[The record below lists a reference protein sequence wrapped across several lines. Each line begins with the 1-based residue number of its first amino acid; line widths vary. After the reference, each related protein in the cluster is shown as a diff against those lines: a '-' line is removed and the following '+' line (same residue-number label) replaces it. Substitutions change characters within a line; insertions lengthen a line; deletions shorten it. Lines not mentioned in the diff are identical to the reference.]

1 MSMRGGYQ
9 IINLD
14 NVPFKSDDMNTF
26 TYREMYYN
34 LLNSNSK
41 LIILSGLNMDGVK
54 YADNDV
60 VFYEVEGE
68 SDYPIFQ
75 AVLRLTWN
83 QAEHTCTTRYI
94 NIQSAEE
101 EPYSWKDA
109 KVWLSASTIIY
120 EDVDQALDIDSEKA
134 IANKVVTENINRL
147 DEEDMTFLKLDGSR
161 EMTGSLVLPQ
171 VSSGERSITQS
182 GSVFRVNNKSGNPVI
197 FDGVATPASNE
208 HGANKKYVDDNIKA
222 ISPPKY
228 SQESIST
235 KEESLNLVDFYS
247 DGISFHMRISVA
259 SGFNSCTFSINSQ
272 DIIDYYN
279 TIHGVNET
287 EFSMRYMM
295 FAGLINEDSSDST
308 AMNVEVQV
316 NFSKNSSNGID
327 ITIKDYGNGTINSI
341 RNYYLT
347 GFLYK

>member
-14 NVPFKSDDMNTF
+14 NVPFNSEDMNPF
-26 TYREMYYN
+26 TYRQMYYN

-83 QAEHTCTTRYI
+83 QAKHTCTTRYI

-109 KVWLSASTIIY
+109 KVWLSADTIIY

-147 DEEDMTFLKLDGSR
+147 DAEDETFLKLDGSR

-171 VSSGERSITQS
+171 VASGQRSITQS
-182 GSVFRVNNKSGNPVI
+182 GSVFRVNNKSGSPVI
-197 FDGVATPASNE
+197 FDGMATPSSNE
-208 HGANKKYVDDNIKA
+208 HGANKKYVDDKI
-222 ISPPKY
+222 
-228 SQESIST
+228 ESITPPIYDETDIST
-235 KEESLNLVDFYS
+235 NDVNNRAE
-247 DGISFHMRISVA
+247 FHSNGLMFSIRINVA
-259 SGFNSCTFSINSQ
+259 SSFTTCTFSINSQ
-272 DIIDYYN
+272 SIIDYYN
-279 TIHGVNET
+279 TIKGTNENSVSIRAMAISGADD
-287 EFSMRYMM
+287 ESNSFRN
-295 FAGLINEDSSDST
+295 LT
-308 AMNVEVQV
+308 AECDIKFEKILTNTT
-316 NFSKNSSNGID
+316 
-327 ITIKDYGNGTINSI
+327 ITITETNYGATTSI
-341 RNYYLT
+341 RNYYIT
-347 GFLYK
+347 GFLY

>member
-26 TYREMYYN
+26 IYREMYYN

-83 QAEHTCTTRYI
+83 QAEHTCTTRYV

-134 IANKVVTENINRL
+134 IANKVVTKNINRL

-161 EMTGSLVLPQ
+161 EMMGSLVLPQ
-171 VSSGERSITQS
+171 LSSGERSITQS
-182 GSVFRVNNKSGNPVI
+182 GSVFRVNNKSGNSVI

-208 HGANKKYVDDNIKA
+208 HGANKKYVDD
-222 ISPPKY
+222 
-228 SQESIST
+228 SITQVTDLFWSDQCDV
-235 KEESLNLVDFYS
+235 VDN
-247 DGISFHMRISVA
+247 
-259 SGFNSCTFSINSQ
+259 NSKT
-272 DIIDYYN
+272 
-279 TIHGVNET
+279 
-287 EFSMRYMM
+287 
-295 FAGLINEDSSDST
+295 
-308 AMNVEVQV
+308 
-316 NFSKNSSNGID
+316 
-327 ITIKDYGNGTINSI
+327 GNGTVIRCNNILMISISGESEINRNGALTITLKTKTLPTTSNSLVSI
-341 RNYYLT
+341 MAT
-347 GFLYK
+347 GIPPGGDNTSWYSSYMAASTSNNTITLQEGISGSITSTFGLEIRAIVGLNI

>member
-147 DEEDMTFLKLDGSR
+147 DEEDETFLKLDGSR
-161 EMTGSLVLPQ
+161 EMTGALTIEHTGKRADIMVKNGSSLKISNV
-171 VSSGERSITQS
+171 
-182 GSVFRVNNKSGNPVI
+182 SGNYLI
-197 FDGVATPASNE
+197 LDGVSTPTSSN
-208 HGANKKYVDDNIKA
+208 HAANKKYVDDSVKSINDLFWSDTCEA
-222 ISPPKY
+222 ISSNSKTGTGKVY
-228 SQESIST
+228 RCNNILMISISGEIEIPANGHIT
-235 KEESLNLVDFYS
+235 ITLDNNTLPNATSCPVSIIARGQPPGTTNSAWNSCFMTGTVNGDTITLKEGAGGS
-247 DGISFHMRISVA
+247 ITAA
-259 SGFNSCTFSINSQ
+259 SGLVIRA
-272 DIIDYYN
+272 I
-279 TIHGVNET
+279 V
-287 EFSMRYMM
+287 
-295 FAGLINEDSSDST
+295 GLNI
-308 AMNVEVQV
+308 
-316 NFSKNSSNGID
+316 
-327 ITIKDYGNGTINSI
+327 
-341 RNYYLT
+341 
-347 GFLYK
+347 

>member
-1 MSMRGGYQ
+1 MRGGYQ
-9 IINLD
+9 IIDLD
-14 NVPFKSDDMNTF
+14 NFKFSSSDENYNI
-26 TYREMYYN
+26 YRNMYYN
-34 LLNSNSK
+34 LLNSNAK
-41 LIILSGLNMDGVK
+41 LILLSGLYMDNSQ
-54 YADNDV
+54 YSDMDV
-60 VFYEVEGE
+60 IFYETDMED
-68 SDYPIFQ
+68 SYPTFQ
-75 AVLRLTWN
+75 AVLRITWN
-83 QAEHTCTTRYI
+83 TTAHTCTTRYV
-94 NIQSAEE
+94 NIASNDNGEKN
-101 EPYSWKDA
+101 SWKDA
-109 KVWLSASTIIY
+109 KVWLSSNTIIY
-120 EDVDQALDIDSEKA
+120 EDVDQALDILSSKA
-134 IANKVVTENINRL
+134 IANKVVTKNINRL
-147 DEEDMTFLKLDGSR
+147 DEEDTTFLKLDGSR
-161 EMTGSLVLPQ
+161 EMTGSLILPQ
-171 VSSGERSITQS
+171 VSSGEKSITQS
-182 GSVFRVNNKSGNPVI
+182 GSVFRVNNKSGGPVI

-208 HGANKKYVDDNIKA
+208 HGANKKYVDDKIRA

-235 KEESLNLVDFYS
+235 DGESLNLVDFYS
-247 DGISFHMRISVA
+247 DGISFHMRISVT
-259 SGFNSCTFSINSQ
+259 SGFNSCSFSINSQ

>member
-14 NVPFKSDDMNTF
+14 NVPFNSEDMNPF
-26 TYREMYYN
+26 TYRQMYYN

-83 QAEHTCTTRYI
+83 QAKHTCTTRYI

-101 EPYSWKDA
+101 GPYSWKDA
-109 KVWLSASTIIY
+109 KVWLSADTIIY

-134 IANKVVTENINRL
+134 IANKVVTANINRL
-147 DEEDMTFLKLDGSR
+147 DAEDKTFLKLDGSR

-171 VSSGERSITQS
+171 VSSGEKSITQS
-182 GSVFRVNNKSGNPVI
+182 GSVFRVNNKSGSPVI

-208 HGANKKYVDDNIKA
+208 HAANKKYVDDKIKSV
-222 ISPPKY
+222 IPPIYDETDIATNDPNNKAEFH
-228 SQESIST
+228 S
-235 KEESLNLVDFYS
+235 N
-247 DGISFHMRISVA
+247 GIMFTIRINVA
-259 SGFNSCTFSINSQ
+259 SSFSTCTFSINSQ
-272 DIIDYYN
+272 SMLNYYN
-279 TIHGVNET
+279 KIKGTNVNSVTIS
-287 EFSMRYMM
+287 SMAISGAYDESNSFRN
-295 FAGLINEDSSDST
+295 LT
-308 AMNVEVQV
+308 AECNIKFEKILT
-316 NFSKNSSNGID
+316 NTT
-327 ITIKDYGNGTINSI
+327 ITITETNYGTTTSI
-341 RNYYLT
+341 RNYYIT
-347 GFLYK
+347 GFLY

>member
-14 NVPFKSDDMNTF
+14 NVPFNSEDMNPF
-26 TYREMYYN
+26 TYRQMYYN

-109 KVWLSASTIIY
+109 KVWLSADTIIY
-120 EDVDQALDIDSEKA
+120 ENVDQALDIDSEKA

-147 DEEDMTFLKLDGSR
+147 DAEDETFLKLDGSR

-171 VSSGERSITQS
+171 VSSGQRSITQS
-182 GSVFRVNNKSGNPVI
+182 GSVFRVNNKSGSPVI

-208 HGANKKYVDDNIKA
+208 HGANKKYVDDKI
-222 ISPPKY
+222 
-228 SQESIST
+228 ESITPPIYDETDIST
-235 KEESLNLVDFYS
+235 NDVNNKAE
-247 DGISFHMRISVA
+247 FHSNGLMFSIRINVA
-259 SGFNSCTFSINSQ
+259 SSFTTCTFSINSQ
-272 DIIDYYN
+272 SIIDYYN
-279 TIHGVNET
+279 TIKGT
-287 EFSMRYMM
+287 
-295 FAGLINEDSSDST
+295 NEDSVSIRAMAISGASDESNSFRNLT
-308 AMNVEVQV
+308 AECVIKFEKILTNTT
-316 NFSKNSSNGID
+316 
-327 ITIKDYGNGTINSI
+327 ITITETNYGTTTSI
-341 RNYYLT
+341 RNYYIT
-347 GFLYK
+347 GFLY

>member
-14 NVPFKSDDMNTF
+14 NVPFNSEDMNPF
-26 TYREMYYN
+26 TYRQMYYN

-94 NIQSAEE
+94 NIQSATE
-101 EPYSWKDA
+101 EPYSWKDS
-109 KVWLSASTIIY
+109 KVWLSADTIIY

-134 IANKVVTENINRL
+134 IANKVVTKNINRL
-147 DEEDMTFLKLDGSR
+147 DAEDETFLKLDGSR

-171 VSSGERSITQS
+171 VASGQRSITQS
-182 GSVFRVNNKSGNPVI
+182 GSVFRVNNKSGGPVI

-208 HGANKKYVDDNIKA
+208 HGANKKYVDDSIKV
-222 ISPPKY
+222 IIPPVYDETDINTNDVNNKAEFH
-228 SQESIST
+228 SNGVMFSIII
-235 KEESLNLVDFYS
+235 NV
-247 DGISFHMRISVA
+247 V
-259 SGFNSCTFSINSQ
+259 SGFTTCNFTISNQS
-272 DIIDYYN
+272 IIDYYN
-279 TIHGVNET
+279 TLKGTNE
-287 EFSMRYMM
+287 
-295 FAGLINEDSSDST
+295 
-308 AMNVEVQV
+308 
-316 NFSKNSSNGID
+316 NSISIKAID
-327 ITIKDYGNGTINSI
+327 ISGAYDESGQYRNLTSECTITFAKSASNTNITITETGYGSITSI
-341 RNYYLT
+341 RNYYIT
-347 GFLYK
+347 GFLY

>member
-26 TYREMYYN
+26 IYREMYYN

-83 QAEHTCTTRYI
+83 QAEHTCTTRYV

-109 KVWLSASTIIY
+109 KVWISADTVIY
-120 EDVDQALDIDSEKA
+120 EDVDQELNIDSEKA

-147 DEEDMTFLKLDGSR
+147 DEEDITFLKLDGSR

-171 VSSGERSITQS
+171 VSSGEKSITQS
-182 GSVFRVNNKSGNPVI
+182 GSVFRVNNKSGGPVI

-208 HGANKKYVDDNIKA
+208 HAANKKYVDDKIKTV
-222 ISPPKY
+222 IPPIYDETDIDTNDVNNKAEFH
-228 SQESIST
+228 SNGVMFSI
-235 KEESLNLVDFYS
+235 
-247 DGISFHMRISVA
+247 RINVA
-259 SGFNSCTFSINSQ
+259 SGFTTCNFSISNQS
-272 DIIDYYN
+272 IIDYYN
-279 TIHGVNET
+279 TLKGT
-287 EFSMRYMM
+287 D
-295 FAGLINEDSSDST
+295 EDSISIK
-308 AMNVEVQV
+308 AMAISGAYDESGQYRNLTSECTITFEKSAF
-316 NFSKNSSNGID
+316 NTN
-327 ITIKDYGNGTINSI
+327 ITITETGYGSITSI
-341 RNYYLT
+341 RNYYIT
-347 GFLYK
+347 GFLY

>member
-1 MSMRGGYQ
+1 MRGGYQ

-14 NVPFKSDDMNTF
+14 NVPFNSDDMNSF

-83 QAEHTCTTRYI
+83 QAEHTCTTRYV

-109 KVWLSASTIIY
+109 KVWLSADTIIY

-147 DEEDMTFLKLDGSR
+147 DAEDKTFLKLDGSR

-171 VSSGERSITQS
+171 VASGQRSITQS
-182 GSVFRVNNKSGNPVI
+182 GSVFRVNNKSGSPVI

-208 HGANKKYVDDNIKA
+208 HGANKKYVDDSLKA
-222 ISPPKY
+222 INDLFWSVTCNAEDNNSKSSTGRLIRCNNILMISLTGDAEINPHGTLTITFSGKTLPDVVQCSVNIQAVPQPPGTTNDSWY
-228 SQESIST
+228 SCYMSGSISNNVIT
-235 KEESLNLVDFYS
+235 LNEGAGGS
-247 DGISFHMRISVA
+247 I
-259 SGFNSCTFSINSQ
+259 TFSGGVAMEIIVGL
-272 DIIDYYN
+272 DI
-279 TIHGVNET
+279 
-287 EFSMRYMM
+287 
-295 FAGLINEDSSDST
+295 
-308 AMNVEVQV
+308 
-316 NFSKNSSNGID
+316 
-327 ITIKDYGNGTINSI
+327 
-341 RNYYLT
+341 
-347 GFLYK
+347 

>member
-14 NVPFKSDDMNTF
+14 NVPFNSEDMNPF
-26 TYREMYYN
+26 TYRQMYYN

-83 QAEHTCTTRYI
+83 QAEHTCTTRYV
-94 NIQSAEE
+94 NIQSATE

-109 KVWLSASTIIY
+109 KVWLSADTIIY
-120 EDVDQALDIDSEKA
+120 EDIDQALDINSEKA

-147 DEEDMTFLKLDGSR
+147 DAEDETFLKLDGSR

-171 VSSGERSITQS
+171 VASGQRSITQS
-182 GSVFRVNNKSGNPVI
+182 GSVFRVNNKSGGPVI

-208 HGANKKYVDDNIKA
+208 HGANKKYVDDSVK
-222 ISPPKY
+222 
-228 SQESIST
+228 SISDLFWT
-235 KEESLNLVDFYS
+235 DSCNAVDSNSKTGSGTVYRCNN
-247 DGISFHMRISVA
+247 ILMISVMGNIEIPARGYITITLNNNTLPNA
-259 SGFNSCTFSINSQ
+259 SNCDVSIMAIGLPPGTTNGPWNSCFMYGEVNG
-272 DIIDYYN
+272 N
-279 TIHGVNET
+279 TITLT
-287 EFSMRYMM
+287 EG
-295 FAGLINEDSSDST
+295 AGGSITS
-308 AMNVEVQV
+308 
-316 NFSKNSSNGID
+316 NSGLVIQAIVGLD
-327 ITIKDYGNGTINSI
+327 I
-341 RNYYLT
+341 
-347 GFLYK
+347 

>member
-83 QAEHTCTTRYI
+83 QAEHTCTTRYV

-109 KVWLSASTIIY
+109 KVWLSADTVIY
-120 EDVDQALDIDSEKA
+120 EDVDQELNIDSEKA

-147 DEEDMTFLKLDGSR
+147 DEEDITFLKLDGSR

-208 HGANKKYVDDNIKA
+208 HAANKKYVDDKI
-222 ISPPKY
+222 
-228 SQESIST
+228 ESIIPPIYDET
-235 KEESLNLVDFYS
+235 D
-247 DGISFHMRISVA
+247 ISMNDPNNKAEFHSNGVMFTIRINVA
-259 SGFNSCTFSINSQ
+259 SGFSSANFTITNQS
-272 DIIDYYN
+272 IIDYYN
-279 TIHGVNET
+279 AIKGT
-287 EFSMRYMM
+287 
-295 FAGLINEDSSDST
+295 NEDSISIKAMAISGAYDESGQYRNLTSECTITFAKSALST
-308 AMNVEVQV
+308 N
-316 NFSKNSSNGID
+316 
-327 ITIKDYGNGTINSI
+327 ITITETGYGSITSI
-341 RNYYLT
+341 RNYYIT
-347 GFLYK
+347 GFLY

>member
-1 MSMRGGYQ
+1 MMSMRGGYQ

-14 NVPFKSDDMNTF
+14 NIPFKSDDMNTF

-60 VFYEVEGE
+60 VFYEIDGE

-83 QAEHTCTTRYI
+83 QAEHTCTTRYV

-134 IANKVVTENINRL
+134 IANKVVTENIDRL
-147 DEEDMTFLKLDGSR
+147 DEEDTTFLKLDGSR

-171 VSSGERSITQS
+171 VASGQRSITQS
-182 GSVFRVNNKSGNPVI
+182 GSVFRVNNKSGSPVI
-197 FDGVATPASNE
+197 FDGMATPSSNE
-208 HGANKKYVDDNIKA
+208 HGANKKYVDDSVKSINDLFWSVTCNAEDNNSKSSTGRLIRSNNILM
-222 ISPPKY
+222 ISLTGNAEINPNGTLTITFSGKTLPDVESCSVNIQATPQPPGTTNDSWY
-228 SQESIST
+228 SCYMSGSISNNIIT
-235 KEESLNLVDFYS
+235 LSEGAGGSMTYTSGLAMEIIVGLN
-247 DGISFHMRISVA
+247 I
-259 SGFNSCTFSINSQ
+259 
-272 DIIDYYN
+272 
-279 TIHGVNET
+279 
-287 EFSMRYMM
+287 
-295 FAGLINEDSSDST
+295 
-308 AMNVEVQV
+308 
-316 NFSKNSSNGID
+316 
-327 ITIKDYGNGTINSI
+327 
-341 RNYYLT
+341 
-347 GFLYK
+347 

>member
-14 NVPFKSDDMNTF
+14 NVPFNSEDMNPF
-26 TYREMYYN
+26 TYRQMYYN

-83 QAEHTCTTRYI
+83 QAEHTCTTRYV
-94 NIQSAEE
+94 NIQSATE

-109 KVWLSASTIIY
+109 KVWLSADTIIY
-120 EDVDQALDIDSEKA
+120 EDVDQALDINSEKA

-147 DEEDMTFLKLDGSR
+147 DAEDETFLKLDGSR

-171 VSSGERSITQS
+171 VASGQRSITQS
-182 GSVFRVNNKSGNPVI
+182 GSVFRVNNKSGGPVI

-208 HGANKKYVDDNIKA
+208 HGANKKYVDDSLKTINDLFWTDDCDTPGAGGVAGTGEVHRCNNILMISLRNANDLAANGQIVITLRNKTLPTANNCSVSIMAAA
-222 ISPPKY
+222 IPPGGDNNSWY
-228 SQESIST
+228 SCYMSGAVNGNTITLTEQGNGSLTSI
-235 KEESLNLVDFYS
+235 
-247 DGISFHMRISVA
+247 G
-259 SGFNSCTFSINSQ
+259 SGFIINA
-272 DIIDYYN
+272 IVALNI
-279 TIHGVNET
+279 
-287 EFSMRYMM
+287 
-295 FAGLINEDSSDST
+295 
-308 AMNVEVQV
+308 
-316 NFSKNSSNGID
+316 
-327 ITIKDYGNGTINSI
+327 
-341 RNYYLT
+341 
-347 GFLYK
+347 

>member
-171 VSSGERSITQS
+171 VSSGEKSITQS
-182 GSVFRVNNKSGNPVI
+182 GSVFRVNNKSGSPVI

-208 HGANKKYVDDNIKA
+208 HGANKKYVDD
-222 ISPPKY
+222 
-228 SQESIST
+228 
-235 KEESLNLVDFYS
+235 
-247 DGISFHMRISVA
+247 
-259 SGFNSCTFSINSQ
+259 SINQITDLFWSDQ
-272 DIIDYYN
+272 CEVVDDNSKTGTGQVIRCNNMLMIHVTGTSEINANGRLTITLKTKTLPTMSGGPVSIMATAQPPGTANDSWFSCYMNADTSNN
-279 TIHGVNET
+279 TITLIEG
-287 EFSMRYMM
+287 
-295 FAGLINEDSSDST
+295 AGGSITAATGLAINAIVGLD
-308 AMNVEVQV
+308 M
-316 NFSKNSSNGID
+316 
-327 ITIKDYGNGTINSI
+327 
-341 RNYYLT
+341 
-347 GFLYK
+347 

>member
-14 NVPFKSDDMNTF
+14 NVPFNSEDMNPF
-26 TYREMYYN
+26 TYRQMYYN

-83 QAEHTCTTRYI
+83 QAKHTCTTRYI

-109 KVWLSASTIIY
+109 KVWLSADTIIY

-134 IANKVVTENINRL
+134 IANKVVTANINRL
-147 DEEDMTFLKLDGSR
+147 DAEDKTFLKLDGSR
-161 EMTGSLVLPQ
+161 EMTGPLTIIGQRPKTADIMIKNGKSFKVT
-171 VSSGERSITQS
+171 SDT
-182 GSVFRVNNKSGNPVI
+182 GSYLI
-197 FDGVATPASNE
+197 FDGVNNPTSE
-208 HGANKKYVDDNIKA
+208 YHGANKKYVDDKI
-222 ISPPKY
+222 
-228 SQESIST
+228 ESITPPIYDETDIST
-235 KEESLNLVDFYS
+235 NDVNNKAE
-247 DGISFHMRISVA
+247 FHSNGLMFSIRINVA
-259 SGFNSCTFSINSQ
+259 SSFTTCTFSINSQ
-272 DIIDYYN
+272 SIIDYYN
-279 TIHGVNET
+279 TIKGT
-287 EFSMRYMM
+287 
-295 FAGLINEDSSDST
+295 NEDSVSIRAMAISGAYDESNSFRNLT
-308 AMNVEVQV
+308 AECNIKFEKILT
-316 NFSKNSSNGID
+316 NTT
-327 ITIKDYGNGTINSI
+327 ITITETNYGATTSI
-341 RNYYLT
+341 RNYYIT
-347 GFLYK
+347 GFLY